1 MATNTAIGRLDEL
14 QIGTED
20 IDCYIERMEQYFIVN
35 DIPDSKKVAAFL
47 SAMGAKAYELVRNL
61 VAPEAPKDK
70 RFNDLVKILR
80 AHLKPKPL
88 VIAERFKFH
97 KRTQLQEESVAEY
110 IVTLKGLSTHCE
122 FGTFLNDALRDQ
134 FVCGLRQ
141 ESIQKRLLA
150 EDKLTFKKAS
160 EIAQAMELAERN
172 TIELKAAEETE
183 VQAVSDNPKVHTK
196 QKQGASNRPLVGETN
211 KSCYRCGGH
220 HRAEACRFRTA
231 KCHKCGKIGHLA
243 KKCRSREGMHQ
254 IEEPDDVLNLN
265 GIYAVTK
272 SNKAEYTVDIEIE
285 GHKVNMQ
292 LDTGAAVSII
302 PETLYNK
309 ILTKRHLTRTRPL
322 RSYSGDKL
330 DLLGESQVSVKYG
343 AQTMTLPLVVV
354 KGSKVPLLGRNWL
367 EHIKLNWSEV
377 FTVQETDPVKRLT
390 DKYSKL
396 FDENNGK
403 IINMKAHI
411 TLQEQAKP
419 VYRKARP
426 VPYALKK
433 PLETKLDSLEQQ
445 GILEKVEHSS
455 WATPVV
461 LVPKPD
467 KTIRLCGDYKVTINP
482 WVKQEGYPLPTVQDL
497 FSTLAGGKLFTKLDL
512 KQAYQQLQVDEGSQ
526 EYLTINTH
534 KGLYRYTRLPF
545 GVSSAPSI
553 FQATMDQILQGVNNT
568 ICYLD
573 DILVTGK
580 NETEHIE
587 TLEEVLQR
595 LQHHGVKIRLDK
607 CQFLQKS
614 VEYLGH
620 RIDASGLHPTEAK
633 VKAIVDAP
641 TPKNLSEL
649 KSYLGLLNYYG
660 RFLPNLSSMIQPL
673 NQLQSKGQK
682 WEWSQACQ
690 QAFEKSKQAL
700 VDSPALAHYD
710 ATKPLQLACDASPYG
725 VGAVLSQHDK
735 NGNERPVAFASR
747 TLSSA
752 EKNYAQIER
761 EALSLIFGV
770 RKFHQYLYGRV
781 FTLFTDHKPL
791 TSILNPKAGIPTL
804 AAARMQRWA
813 LILAG
818 YQYNIVYRK
827 AEENAN
833 ADAMSRLPANPSESD
848 TENEDGIFQTTY
860 LDELPIWS
868 EDIERETRHDTLLS
882 KVLQFTSQGWP
893 NKINHLPEAED
904 LKPYYTRK
912 DQLTV
917 EKGCILWG
925 VRVVI
930 PEKFRERLLNQ
941 IHEEHPGICKMKSLA
956 RCYLWWPT
964 LDKEIEAKVKSCG
977 ICAAVRNMPPTAPLH
992 TWEWPTRI
1000 WQRLHIDFAQKGNHT
1015 FLVVIDSHSKWLEV
1029 FNLNSTTAEKT
1040 CEILRT
1046 LFASYG
1052 LPEEIVT
1059 DNGPQF
1065 ISSAFKSFLKR
1076 NGVRHTL
1083 VPPYHPASNGAAE
1096 RSVQILKR
1104 NLEKQVLQKGA
1115 FLPMAHRLANFL
1127 YAYRNTPHTVT
1138 GVTPASLFLK
1148 RSPRTKLSL
1157 IHPNLAETIEHQQRQ
1172 QKKSHD
1178 SPNAKRR
1185 EFNTGDRVQVKEFN
1199 SKNVKWNDGII
1210 ENRLGSLTY
1219 QVNVQGKTKKI
1230 HVDHLLPS
1238 YP

>member
-1 MATNTAIGRLDEL
+1 
-14 QIGTED
+14 
-20 IDCYIERMEQYFIVN
+20 
-35 DIPDSKKVAAFL
+35 
-47 SAMGAKAYELVRNL
+47 
-61 VAPEAPKDK
+61 
-70 RFNDLVKILR
+70 
-80 AHLKPKPL
+80 
-88 VIAERFKFH
+88 
-97 KRTQLQEESVAEY
+97 
-110 IVTLKGLSTHCE
+110 
-122 FGTFLNDALRDQ
+122 
-134 FVCGLRQ
+134 
-141 ESIQKRLLA
+141 
-150 EDKLTFKKAS
+150 
-160 EIAQAMELAERN
+160 MELAEHN

-183 VQAVSDNPKVHTK
+183 VQAVSDNPKVRTK

-330 DLLGESQVSVKYG
+330 DLLGELQVSVKYG
-343 AQTMTLPLVVV
+343 AQTITLPLVVV

-433 PLETKLDSLEQQ
+433 PLETKLNSLEQQ

-813 LILAG
+813 LTLAG

-912 DQLTV
+912 DQ
-917 EKGCILWG
+917 
-925 VRVVI
+925 
-930 PEKFRERLLNQ
+930 
-941 IHEEHPGICKMKSLA
+941 
-956 RCYLWWPT
+956 
-964 LDKEIEAKVKSCG
+964 
-977 ICAAVRNMPPTAPLH
+977 
-992 TWEWPTRI
+992 
-1000 WQRLHIDFAQKGNHT
+1000 
-1015 FLVVIDSHSKWLEV
+1015 
-1029 FNLNSTTAEKT
+1029 
-1040 CEILRT
+1040 
-1046 LFASYG
+1046 
-1052 LPEEIVT
+1052 
-1059 DNGPQF
+1059 
-1065 ISSAFKSFLKR
+1065 ISSQSKKVVFY
-1076 NGVRHTL
+1076 GVF
-1083 VPPYHPASNGAAE
+1083 V
-1096 RSVQILKR
+1096 
-1104 NLEKQVLQKGA
+1104 
-1115 FLPMAHRLANFL
+1115 
-1127 YAYRNTPHTVT
+1127 
-1138 GVTPASLFLK
+1138 
-1148 RSPRTKLSL
+1148 
-1157 IHPNLAETIEHQQRQ
+1157 
-1172 QKKSHD
+1172 
-1178 SPNAKRR
+1178 
-1185 EFNTGDRVQVKEFN
+1185 
-1199 SKNVKWNDGII
+1199 W
-1210 ENRLGSLTY
+1210 
-1219 QVNVQGKTKKI
+1219 
-1230 HVDHLLPS
+1230 
-1238 YP
+1238 